1 MKIEA
6 LTQWPHRAVD
16 KPWIEELLW
25 NPRGENNYCMFS
37 LLNTDARW
45 KDLLLHKKVY
55 NEIWSVHLKD
65 ENSFIMYIIYKII
78 KYEIAFKSGWK

>member
-1 MKIEA
+1 
-6 LTQWPHRAVD
+6 
-16 KPWIEELLW
+16 
-25 NPRGENNYCMFS
+25 MFS

-55 NEIWSVHLKD
+55 NEVWSVHLKD
-65 ENSFIMYIIYKII
+65 ENSFIIYIIYEII